1 MKAPAL
7 NFALLLFNKMCVDLE
22 VFFFNEI
29 ACRMESYIVAI
40 TKQFFQINL
49 TITDVPSDPVL
60 ILFGLSFKMYLFS
73 CVYFPQFENLSCIF
87 IKILR
92 VFDIQKIHLRLE
104 DLLDRIV
111 ATCYMTLFWS
121 KSFRSSIMIIN
132 IFEYRSEC
140 MQ

>member
-1 MKAPAL
+1 
-7 NFALLLFNKMCVDLE
+7 
-22 VFFFNEI
+22 
-29 ACRMESYIVAI
+29 MESYIVAI

-104 DLLDRIV
+104 DVLDRIV
-111 ATCYMTLFWS
+111 ATCYMTLFLVKILS
-121 KSFRSSIMIIN
+121 VFHHDYKHLRISLGMYAMIFLNFFVMFYSFFSHTTLL
-132 IFEYRSEC
+132 YLKAK
-140 MQ
+140 